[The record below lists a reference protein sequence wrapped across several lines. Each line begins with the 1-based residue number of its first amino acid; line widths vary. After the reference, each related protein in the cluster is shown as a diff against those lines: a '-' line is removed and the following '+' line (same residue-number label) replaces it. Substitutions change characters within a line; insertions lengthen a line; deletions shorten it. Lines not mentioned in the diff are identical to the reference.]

1 MPTIF
6 LDSMVVSLPSRFAQ
20 GQELDA
26 QAAEMLNIIMFRRI
40 RAKLRYL
47 LDRGEILVTD
57 LQTKAN
63 ELAAQ
68 PLRIAST
75 LDDSEDDDPI
85 LIEALSIAKDIIC
98 SRMAQEGLPPPRG
111 IDAHAKALVDGL
123 PEIQEQA
130 RKRIEARYLA
140 AQELINTR

>member
-1 MPTIF
+1 
-6 LDSMVVSLPSRFAQ
+6 
-20 GQELDA
+20 
-26 QAAEMLNIIMFRRI
+26 MLNIIMFRRI